1 MKIKNLKI
9 QYCQKN
15 IFNNLNLEIPENKF
29 TIILGKNGS
38 GKSSLAKAMMNIIKY
53 KGSIKIKDKD
63 IKSLKIKQ
71 RARKFAYMPQKIE
84 FDNQLTVKELLE
96 FARHPYSNFLSL
108 ISGKDQ
114 KIIKHWSDKLN
125 ITKDWDQRI
134 NNLSGGQRQR
144 VILTSVLIQDTEY
157 LILDEPNNNLDIK
170 YRIELLEILSKLENK
185 TIILISHDINNAIR
199 YSDHLIV
206 ISNKKIIYSDNP
218 KEINEKIIE
227 NSFNV
232 LVKEDTNWIFSQKQ
246 KNNL

>member
-9 QYCQKN
+9 QYWEKN
-15 IFNNLNLEIPENKF
+15 IFNNLDLEIPENKF

-53 KGSIKIKDKD
+53 KGSITIKDKD
-63 IKSLKIKQ
+63 IKSFKIKQ

-108 ISGKDQ
+108 ISGKDK

-125 ITKDWDQRI
+125 ITKDLNQRI

-170 YRIELLEILSKLENK
+170 YRIELLEILSKLKNK

-206 ISNKKIIYSDNP
+206 ISNKKIIYSGKP
-218 KEINEKIIE
+218 KEINKKIIE
-227 NSFNV
+227 DSFNV
-232 LVKEDTNWIFSQKQ
+232 LVKKDENWIFSQKP
-246 KNNL
+246 KNN